1 MPELSHEYLEIL
13 TRSRVEEA
21 VLKERR
27 HILREW
33 MRLRGKPGYT
43 SDNLMAFIFDGW
55 DNVLVEM
62 ERAHQE
68 DKASEQD

>member
-27 HILREW
+27 RILKEW
-33 MRLRGKPGYT
+33 IRLRGKPGYR
-43 SDNLMAFIFDGW
+43 SENLMSFIFDGW
-55 DNVLVEM
+55 DNVMAEM
-62 ERAHQE
+62 ELLEKGNHE
-68 DKASEQD
+68 